1 MEVTA
6 KEKIQSRSNYVLR
19 IPYRIVAILAIGY
32 LVLPICIFFL
42 TWLKLYLG
50 IPATII
56 LLFGFYRFVKT
67 TYLYNKNVLEI
78 PINHFLL
85 ILILFLLW
93 IWTTGIGNFLVS
105 VYDPPWRNAIFR
117 DLISYDW
124 PLIYPDTGNAL
135 VYYFFYWL
143 VPALFGKIFGWTAG
157 NIALFVWTYI
167 GVLLVFLLLLH
178 ICKAKTSSLIWV
190 CVILFFG
197 WSGLNTLGAA
207 VSQIININSGTFFA
221 LNCQEDWLTSLYN
234 GYSFNFL
241 YRSNNGTLEQIY
253 NQATP
258 LWITTLLAYE
268 NRNSIQNFAFLG
280 LCLLPFAPL
289 PFIGLLILLLSY
301 FIHWIYISKKEKLKI
316 PYLRTIFCFQNI
328 AASITVFP
336 VVLLFFMC
344 NRTTSSSDGGGFMIL
359 PLELFDAKRIVGI
372 ILFWILQFGIIAL
385 LLYSENKKNYLYY
398 VIVFSLMF
406 IPFFEFGKHEGR
418 DFCMNASLPA
428 LFLLMVLAIQYIK
441 KKVLDKKLSLKS
453 VVLIVVLTLS
463 MLSPIQDIA
472 GKVDTILDLKQ
483 FPIVNDSVY
492 SFGNIEEENISQNY
506 MENFLVP
513 NPEDTIFFKYL
524 AK

>member
-56 LLFGFYRFVKT
+56 LLFGFYCFVKT

-93 IWTTGIGNFLVS
+93 IWTTGIGNFFVS
-105 VYDPPWRNAIFR
+105 VYDTPWRNAIFR
-117 DLISYDW
+117 DLILYDW
-124 PLIYPDTGNAL
+124 PLIYPETGNAL

-167 GVLLVFLLLLH
+167 GVFLVFLLLLH

-190 CVILFFG
+190 CAILLFG

-221 LNCQEDWLTSLYN
+221 LNCQEDWLSSLYN

-241 YRSNNGTLEQIY
+241 YRSNNGTLEQIF
-253 NQATP
+253 NQAAP
-258 LWITTLLAYE
+258 LWIITLLAYE
-268 NRNSIQNFAFLG
+268 NKNSIQNFAFLG

-289 PFIGLLILLLSY
+289 PFIGLLIFFILY
-301 FIHWIYISKKEKLKI
+301 FIRWLYVSIKTKSKI
-316 PYLRTIFCFQNI
+316 PYFKIIFSLQNI
-328 AASITVFP
+328 AASITIFP
-336 VVLLFFMC
+336 IIFFFF
-344 NRTTSSSDGGGFMIL
+344 TSNLTAGQESGGGFMLL
-359 PLELFDAKRIVGI
+359 PLELFDKKRIVGI
-372 ILFWILQFGIIAL
+372 ILFWILQFGVISAL
-385 LLYSENKKNYLYY
+385 IYSKFKKNYLYY
-398 VIVFSLMF
+398 VILISLVL
-406 IPFFEFGKHEGR
+406 IPFFEFGKHGGR

-428 LFLLMVLAIQYIK
+428 LFLLMVFTIK
-441 KKVLDKKLSLKS
+441 YVGEKVIEQKLVFKNIII
-453 VVLIVVLTLS
+453 IVVLTIS

-472 GKVDTILDLKQ
+472 GKIDTILDLKQ
-483 FPIVNDSVY
+483 FPIVNDSIY
-492 SFGNIEEENISQNY
+492 SFANIEENNIYTNY

-513 NPEDTIFFKYL
+513 NPEDITFFKYL
-524 AK
+524 AR